1 MLSREEQKQL
11 NTEFWTEFRKFMS
24 HFKSSNGKRINW
36 ISYPSDVK
44 NVYIRLQA
52 DGKGARLCLD
62 IQPKDDGI
70 RAIIWEQMT
79 ELKKVMESNMTHET
93 IWLEKMWNDEGR
105 SFSRIMW
112 QQEDLDFYLL
122 KDRILIFEFLK
133 NRLVEFDA
141 FYQEFKEIL
150 ISLTD

>member
-1 MLSREEQKQL
+1 MLTREQQKQL
-11 NTEFWTEFRKFMS
+11 NIEFWNEFRKFMS

-36 ISYPSDVK
+36 LSYPSDVK

-79 ELKKVMESNMTHET
+79 ELKKGYGEQH
-93 IWLEKMWNDEGR
+93 
-105 SFSRIMW
+105 
-112 QQEDLDFYLL
+112 
-122 KDRILIFEFLK
+122 
-133 NRLVEFDA
+133 DA
-141 FYQEFKEIL
+141 
-150 ISLTD
+150 